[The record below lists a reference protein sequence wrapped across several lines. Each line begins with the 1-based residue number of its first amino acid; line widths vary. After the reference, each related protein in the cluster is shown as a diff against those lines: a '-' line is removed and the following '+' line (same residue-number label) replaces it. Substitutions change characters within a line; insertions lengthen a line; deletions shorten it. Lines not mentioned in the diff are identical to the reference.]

1 MMEWIRLSVDSGL
14 FVLIWLVQV
23 IIYPSFLHVDREK
36 LNYWHRLYTGKILY
50 FVAPLMFIQTGVIA
64 LQLLFDPLIFLLD
77 GLLLAMV
84 WVNTFFIAIPI
95 HNAIDRE
102 ESIDANILKLLQV
115 NRWRAWLWTVLFLL
129 TVGRILIDLLG

>member
-1 MMEWIRLSVDSGL
+1 MEWIRLSVDSGL

-36 LNYWHRLYTGKILY
+36 LNYWHQVYTRKILY

-84 WVNTFFIAIPI
+84 WINTFFIAIPI

-102 ESIDANILKLLQV
+102 ESIDANILKLLHV
-115 NRWRAWLWTVLFLL
+115 NRWRAWLWTALFLL

>member
-36 LNYWHRLYTGKILY
+36 LNYWHQVYTRKILY

-115 NRWRAWLWTVLFLL
+115 NRWRAWLWTALFLL

>member
-1 MMEWIRLSVDSGL
+1 MEWIRLSVDSGL
-14 FVLIWLVQV
+14 FILVWLVQV
-23 IIYPSFLHVDREK
+23 IIYPSFLYIDREK

-64 LQLLFDPLIFLLD
+64 LQTLSDPLAFLLD
-77 GLLLAMV
+77 GLLLAMI
-84 WVNTFFIAIPI
+84 WINTFFIAIPI

-115 NRWRAWLWTVLFLL
+115 NRWRAWLWTALFLL
-129 TVGRILIDLLG
+129 TVGRLLIDLLG

>member
-1 MMEWIRLSVDSGL
+1 MEWIRLSVDSGL

>member
-1 MMEWIRLSVDSGL
+1 MEWIRLSVDSGL

-36 LNYWHRLYTGKILY
+36 LNYWHQVYTRKILY

-115 NRWRAWLWTVLFLL
+115 NRWRAWLWTALFLL

>member
-36 LNYWHRLYTGKILY
+36 LNYWHQVYIRKILY

-84 WVNTFFIAIPI
+84 WINTFFIAIPI

-115 NRWRAWLWTVLFLL
+115 NRWRAWLWTALFLL
-129 TVGRILIDLLG
+129 TVGRLLIELLG

>member
-1 MMEWIRLSVDSGL
+1 MMEWIRISVDSGL

-36 LNYWHRLYTGKILY
+36 LNYWHQVYTRKILY

-64 LQLLFDPLIFLLD
+64 LQFLFNPFIFLLD

-84 WVNTFFIAIPI
+84 WINTFFIAIPI

-102 ESIDANILKLLQV
+102 ERIDANILKLLQV
-115 NRWRAWLWTVLFLL
+115 NRWRAWLWTA
-129 TVGRILIDLLG
+129 

>member
-1 MMEWIRLSVDSGL
+1 MEWIRISVDSGL

-36 LNYWHRLYTGKILY
+36 LNYWHQVYTRKILY

-64 LQLLFDPLIFLLD
+64 LQFLFNPFIFLLD

-84 WVNTFFIAIPI
+84 WINTFFIAIPI

-102 ESIDANILKLLQV
+102 ERIDANILKLLQV
-115 NRWRAWLWTVLFLL
+115 NRWRAWLWTALFLL
-129 TVGRILIDLLG
+129 TVGRLLIDLLG

>member
-1 MMEWIRLSVDSGL
+1 MMEWIRISVDSGL

-36 LNYWHRLYTGKILY
+36 LNYWHQVYTRKILY

-64 LQLLFDPLIFLLD
+64 LQFLFNPFIFLLD

-84 WVNTFFIAIPI
+84 WINTFFIAIPI

-102 ESIDANILKLLQV
+102 ERIDANILKLLQV
-115 NRWRAWLWTVLFLL
+115 NRWRAWLWTALFLL
-129 TVGRILIDLLG
+129 TVGRLLIDLLG

>member
-36 LNYWHRLYTGKILY
+36 LNYWHQVYTRKILY

-84 WVNTFFIAIPI
+84 WINTFFIAIPI

-115 NRWRAWLWTVLFLL
+115 NRWRAWIWTALLLL
-129 TVGRILIDLLG
+129 TVGRLLIDLLG